1 MNWDLLF
8 PPSRG
13 PGAAGSCSDGGPVER
28 PTLYPSLWT
37 RLLSA
42 FYRPAPLTNPR
53 EEGEPARGLGRTSG
67 LLAPLLDKMRG
78 EPASEPAGQ
87 PLWAAWPWAGASGE
101 APPKSLLGPALQLLE
116 RPGWTSGRP
125 GAALHQKLAS
135 LQCGL
140 GSILPNL
147 PLSATHTM
155 EKAREPSY
163 CFGEMGLITLDQDY
177 GYSSLEEEH
186 IGSHCQHLGHW
197 GNKLPPQPMPSI
209 DRVPQGVDPN
219 DNADTCVQNVEA
231 VLLHLSVD
239 PAMPDLDIEDGSTS
253 LRDDEWSS
261 SEGNSDESEDD
272 AEEEDDYYSLPR
284 PQCSNK
290 TIAYILGSNPSS
302 SDDSDSDE
310 DSDSDD
316 DGFDSDGS
324 SELSD
329 TDEELLNSLA
339 RTSDPYNLM
348 NFQACVKTQ
357 QNVDTRTAFESS
369 CPQQSVL
376 CTLVLDDDDSDRL
389 DSGFSDEVQGELQ
402 KTLAQLASGKKCSK
416 KVAFDE
422 EVTVHYV
429 SSEEIRRGPW
439 EEYARDRCRFQKR
452 IQETEDS
459 IAYCFTPQHRWT
471 VLAKMQLGN

>member
-8 PPSRG
+8 PPSRS
-13 PGAAGSCSDGGPVER
+13 PGIAGSCSDGGPGER
-28 PTLYPSLWT
+28 PALYQSLWT

-42 FYRPAPLTNPR
+42 FYRPAPPLPCPR
-53 EEGEPARGLGRTSG
+53 EEGRSRDLGRASG
-67 LLAPLLDKMRG
+67 LLAPLLDKKRG
-78 EPASEPAGQ
+78 EAAAP
-87 PLWAAWPWAGASGE
+87 PLWAAAWAGATGE
-101 APPKSLLGPALQLLE
+101 APPKSLLGPALQPGLPQLLE
-116 RPGWTSGRP
+116 LPGWTSGRP
-125 GAALHQKLAS
+125 GAALQQKLAS
-135 LQCGL
+135 VQCGL
-140 GSILPNL
+140 GSIRANL

-163 CFGEMGLITLDQDY
+163 CFGEMGLIILDQDY

-186 IGSHCQHLGHW
+186 IGSQHLGHW
-197 GNKLPPQPMPSI
+197 GNRLPPQPVPSI
-209 DRVPQGVDPN
+209 DRVTQGVDPK
-219 DNADTCVQNVEA
+219 DNTDTCVQNEEA

-239 PAMPDLDIEDGSTS
+239 PAMPEIEDGSTS
-253 LRDDEWSS
+253 LQDDEWSS
-261 SEGNSDESEDD
+261 NEDSSDESEDD
-272 AEEEDDYYSLPR
+272 AGEEDDYYSLPR

-302 SDDSDSDE
+302 SDDSEEDE

-329 TDEELLNSLA
+329 TDEELLNSLTG
-339 RTSDPYNLM
+339 TSDPYNLM
-348 NFQACVKTQ
+348 NFQACFKTQ

-452 IQETEDS
+452 IRETEDS

-471 VLAKMQLGN
+471 VLAKMQLGS